1 MNTEL
6 TLDVLIVHI
15 KKRQVVTVRNTQ
27 QLLLVAGC
35 WVESIHS
42 VLTAQNL
49 AE

>member
-27 QLLLVAGC
+27 QLLSSVRFSSLVVG
-35 WVESIHS
+35 SNPYIRY
-42 VLTAQNL
+42 
-49 AE
+49 